1 MELATIMRVNDCQ
14 QLCGIHHTDREFFF
28 SGVLVLFATVVVRHG
43 DDSKDEVDEIERTHE
58 DDDDE
63 E

>member
-1 MELATIMRVNDCQ
+1 MRVNDCQ